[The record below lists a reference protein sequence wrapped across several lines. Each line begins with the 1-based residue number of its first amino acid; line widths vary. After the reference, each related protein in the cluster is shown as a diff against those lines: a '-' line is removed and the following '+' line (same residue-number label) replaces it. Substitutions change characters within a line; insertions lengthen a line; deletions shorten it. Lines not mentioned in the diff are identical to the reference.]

1 MDYQALNF
9 WWHAVETVM
18 LVVLGVRQFF
28 GDRQRLT
35 AKALTQLRKHID
47 EGLTALET
55 QMDQNRQR
63 HEHHL
68 NRLDGLAQ
76 KFEGELKHAP
86 NHNDLQN
93 IHKRLDTVAATVS
106 EISGGVNGMQST
118 LTTIHEFLLNGG
130 KR

>member
-1 MDYQALNF
+1 MEYPALNF
-9 WWHAVETVM
+9 WWHAVETV
-18 LVVLGVRQFF
+18 LLLVLGVRQFF

-35 AKALTQLRKHID
+35 AKALAQLRKHID
-47 EGLTALET
+47 EGLGSLET
-55 QMDQNRQR
+55 QVNQNRER
-63 HEHHL
+63 HEQHL

-86 NHNDLQN
+86 NHHDLRN
-93 IHKRLDTVAATVS
+93 IHNRLDTVAATVA
-106 EISGGVNGMQST
+106 EISGGVTAMNST